1 MSCIHRAEEV
11 RHYIKKF
18 LWGYSKQAVLALTLN
33 KAQVSSYYIA
43 TKLSRTLFS
52 FFNFQ
57 SSSKRHHTLT
67 ENCSTE
73 EGMMPLLLLVWYYSV
88 FRAEPK
94 ASQPGLALG
103 FSTDI
108 LEFPIPNSDKVAA
121 SQTMQKSF

>member
-1 MSCIHRAEEV
+1 
-11 RHYIKKF
+11 
-18 LWGYSKQAVLALTLN
+18 
-33 KAQVSSYYIA
+33 
-43 TKLSRTLFS
+43 
-52 FFNFQ
+52 
-57 SSSKRHHTLT
+57 
-67 ENCSTE
+67 
-73 EGMMPLLLLVWYYSV
+73 MMPLLLLVWYYSV